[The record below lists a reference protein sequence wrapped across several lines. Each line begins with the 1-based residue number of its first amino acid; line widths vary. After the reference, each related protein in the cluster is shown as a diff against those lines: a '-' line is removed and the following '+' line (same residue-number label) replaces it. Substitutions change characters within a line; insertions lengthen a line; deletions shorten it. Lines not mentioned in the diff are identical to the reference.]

1 MVMFLNKAYFA
12 SLLISVTVHVL
23 LFAHATQPKNP
34 GGRETSVRASQTLL
48 RAVLVSTPAAT
59 EDTSVAVDRVVLK
72 EESKPEP
79 EPEPVA
85 ALPDGDDASEAD
97 GVANYYSASLLS
109 QMPKPK
115 TSLAAILADRGE
127 QPTVEQASRGQVV
140 IRLWIN
146 RSGNLDRLSVIS
158 SELPENLERAAVAA
172 FGQMRFTPG
181 EIDGIAVMTWVDV
194 VLKYG
199 DLAAPSLPAV
209 QEN

>member
-1 MVMFLNKAYFA
+1 MVMSLNKAYFA

-23 LFAHATQPKNP
+23 LFAYATQPKNP

-59 EDTSVAVDRVVLK
+59 EDTSVAVDRVVLE
-72 EESKPEP
+72 EESKP

-85 ALPDGDDASEAD
+85 ALPDGDDGSEAD
-97 GVANYYSASLLS
+97 GMANYYSASLLS
-109 QMPKPK
+109 QMPKPI

-199 DLAAPSLPAV
+199 DLAASSLPAV
-209 QEN
+209 QGK

>member
-1 MVMFLNKAYFA
+1 MSFNKAYFA

-23 LFAHATQPKNP
+23 LFAYATQPKNP
-34 GGRETSVRASQTLL
+34 GGRERSVRASQTLL

-59 EDTSVAVDRVVLK
+59 DNTSVAVDRVVLE
-72 EESKPEP
+72 EESEP
-79 EPEPVA
+79 EPLA

-97 GVANYYSASLLS
+97 GMANYYSASLLS
-109 QMPKPK
+109 QMPKPI

-127 QPTVEQASRGQVV
+127 QPTVEQAFRGQVV

-158 SELPENLERAAVAA
+158 SELPEVMERAAVAA
-172 FGQMRFTPG
+172 FSQMRFTPG
-181 EIDGIAVMTWVDV
+181 EVDGVAVMTWVDV

>member
-1 MVMFLNKAYFA
+1 MSLNKAYFA
-12 SLLISVTVHVL
+12 SLLISVTVHVFL
-23 LFAHATQPKNP
+23 LAYATQPKNP

-59 EDTSVAVDRVVLK
+59 EDTSVAVDRVVLE
-72 EESKPEP
+72 EESEP
-79 EPEPVA
+79 EPAPVA
-85 ALPDGDDASEAD
+85 ALPGGDDASEAD
-97 GVANYYSASLLS
+97 GMANYYSASLLS
-109 QMPKPK
+109 QMPKPI

-127 QPTVEQASRGQVV
+127 LPTVEKASRGQVV

-158 SELPENLERAAVAA
+158 SELPENLERSAVAA

-209 QEN
+209 QGK